1 MLIRPDDSRITW
13 QGAISCHRTE
23 AWTQPWRLPLDDLP
37 LFPPDA
43 LRERAA
49 MAAGVRISFHSDT
62 TSVAGRIER
71 ADDEASPIDLLC
83 DGRLH
88 ASTELAE
95 RDSFEFRGLPAGE
108 KLLELWLPQYTEF
121 RLRSL
126 ELSDGA
132 SLAPFEDTRPRWITY
147 GSSIT
152 HCRTA
157 ASPSRTWPAIVAQE
171 HGLNLTC
178 LGYGGQC
185 HLDPMIARLMR
196 GLPADFIS
204 IKVGINVYGAASLG
218 VRAFRPAVIGFVETL
233 RERHAAI
240 PIAVVS
246 PIFSPP
252 REDTPNAVD
261 FTLRAMREE
270 VAEAVSA
277 IRERGGSNV
286 HYVDG
291 LRLFGPEHAHMLP
304 DDLHPDAEGYE
315 TLARN
320 FLREVAEP
328 LFVPA
333 PKCSSPSMETFA

>member
-1 MLIRPDDSRITW
+1 MLISPDDPRITW
-13 QGAISCHRTE
+13 QGAISLHRTA
-23 AWTQPWRLPLDDLP
+23 AWTQPWRLPYDDLA

-49 MAAGVRISFHSDT
+49 MPAGVRISFHSDT
-62 TSVAGRIER
+62 SSLAGHIER
-71 ADDEASPIDLLC
+71 ADAEASPIDLLC
-83 DGRLH
+83 DGQLH
-88 ASTELAE
+88 ASEELTG
-95 RDSFEFRGLPAGE
+95 RDSFEFRDLPAGE
-108 KLLELWLPQYTEF
+108 KLLELWLPQYSEL

-126 ELSDGA
+126 ELSDSA
-132 SLAPFEDTRPRWITY
+132 SLAPYDDRRPRWTTY

-157 ASPSRTWPAIVAQE
+157 ASPSRTWPAIVARE

-196 GLPADFIS
+196 DLPADFIS

-218 VRAFRPAVIGFVETL
+218 LRAFRPAVIGFVEIL
-233 RERHAAI
+233 RERHADI
-240 PIAVVS
+240 PIAVIS

-252 REDTPNAVD
+252 REDTPNAVE

-277 IRERGGSNV
+277 IRDRGGSNV

-291 LRLFGPEHAHMLP
+291 LRLFGPEHVHMLP
-304 DDLHPDAEGYE
+304 DDLHPDAEGYV
-315 TLARN
+315 TLGHN
-320 FLREVAEP
+320 FLREVAAP
-328 LFVPA
+328 LFVGAAA
-333 PKCSSPSMETFA
+333 PSGA